1 MKIKRIP
8 KSVNRGAPSGFV
20 ISLLV
25 HAAAFTLAGLLVVFT
40 VHQKEEK
47 KFVPPKPVD
56 RPKMKLKKPK
66 VKVKKSAKPKSTTRI
81 VTKVKR
87 ADMPD
92 IQLPE
97 MSGMGDGLGG
107 GLGGFEIMPDLGE
120 LTLLGS
126 SQTIGN
132 DLEGT
137 FYDFNRD
144 RRGGYIS
151 MDGDNWQRGVHNFM
165 RRGWR
170 SSTLSK
176 YYRAPKKIYTT
187 CLVIPPVLSS
197 IAPSAF
203 GDKDAAGVYWMVHYK
218 GQIAHKEGIT
228 FRFRAVGDGFIGVR
242 VNGEMVLATE
252 WTHIDTGLSNMDGAI
267 TGNLW
272 ESDSADSR
280 KYVMGNSRAVVGSW
294 ITLTPGEAQDID
306 IAIGDQG
313 GQAAAMLAVE
323 VEGVEYEKNSQGCPI
338 LPAFKTARI
347 TRDLMDIIYK
357 DLVEDELSLTIGPV
371 FNDFGAPGSGP
382 EPGSPKPEE
391 TVTAADPDPAKGA
404 TSAMRTWNLSNSKP
418 VEAELVTVMAGQAVL
433 KNQKGKT
440 VKVPFDRLNEKDRE
454 FIELSIPPKF
464 DINFTKN
471 STQRLF
477 KSRQER
483 IEPRPPQTLSNYG
496 VRVKQTGSG
505 KYNHELQIEMYAIG
519 KERLGDQYI
528 LLDRQKT
535 AFTPTVANKRSHEF
549 ISERTVVLDNYEV
562 DAEPRGEKYAG
573 YLVTITDKRGK
584 VIAVDTSSQWLVD
597 HIENLKKQKAG
608 NYIDKTCSRVLPTR
622 PPKTR
627 Y

>member
-252 WTHIDTGLSNMDGAI
+252 WTHIDTGLSNMDVAI

-280 KYVMGNSRAVVGSW
+280 KYVMGNSRAVV
-294 ITLTPGEAQDID
+294 
-306 IAIGDQG
+306 
-313 GQAAAMLAVE
+313 
-323 VEGVEYEKNSQGCPI
+323 
-338 LPAFKTARI
+338 
-347 TRDLMDIIYK
+347 
-357 DLVEDELSLTIGPV
+357 
-371 FNDFGAPGSGP
+371 
-382 EPGSPKPEE
+382 
-391 TVTAADPDPAKGA
+391 
-404 TSAMRTWNLSNSKP
+404 
-418 VEAELVTVMAGQAVL
+418 
-433 KNQKGKT
+433 
-440 VKVPFDRLNEKDRE
+440 
-454 FIELSIPPKF
+454 
-464 DINFTKN
+464 
-471 STQRLF
+471 
-477 KSRQER
+477 
-483 IEPRPPQTLSNYG
+483 
-496 VRVKQTGSG
+496 
-505 KYNHELQIEMYAIG
+505 
-519 KERLGDQYI
+519 
-528 LLDRQKT
+528 
-535 AFTPTVANKRSHEF
+535 
-549 ISERTVVLDNYEV
+549 
-562 DAEPRGEKYAG
+562 
-573 YLVTITDKRGK
+573 
-584 VIAVDTSSQWLVD
+584 
-597 HIENLKKQKAG
+597 
-608 NYIDKTCSRVLPTR
+608 
-622 PPKTR
+622 
-627 Y
+627 